1 MAGRSFSALPL
12 IKDIKQ
18 EEGLDFPFLG
28 TFLNNQKEKVY
39 FHLSHH
45 LIHCQ
50 KMHIIPLCFFMHLLS
65 LASIHEATVQETDYL
80 LFYICENDS
89 SVLCLFKY

>member
-1 MAGRSFSALPL
+1 VAGRSFPTFPL

-28 TFLNNQKEKVY
+28 TFLNNQKGKVY

-45 LIHCQ
+45 LIHCH

-65 LASIHEATVQETDYL
+65 PGSIHEETARETD
-80 LFYICENDS
+80 
-89 SVLCLFKY
+89 

>member
-1 MAGRSFSALPL
+1 MAGRSFPAFPL
-12 IKDIKQ
+12 IKDKKQ
-18 EEGLDFPFLG
+18 EEGLGFPILG
-28 TFLNNQKEKVY
+28 TFLNNQKVY
-39 FHLSHH
+39 FGLSHH
-45 LIHCQ
+45 FIHCQ

-65 LASIHEATVQETDYL
+65 LASIHEQTVQETDYL